1 MNQDLKEEIR
11 KTNNEF
17 IELLKT
23 LPNRRIQQQI
33 KKQVR
38 KQRKI
43 GEKKAY
49 SAIKELFNENKQLK
63 RELKDKKLSDKRQK
77 QELTE
82 LRKQKNE
89 VSSRLRNEIKNNKYK
104 NKEIKKQLKVEKK
117 QLQMK
122 IKQHP
127 VFIKNREKAKAFNM
141 FKSLKFEIIPL
152 EKAYNGTVGKYACRK
167 KVKKNQDYKIKC
179 ESGLQIETILDQ
191 TIEAREILYNDLL
204 KKEKG

>member
-17 IELLKT
+17 IELLKS

-63 RELKDKKLSDKRQK
+63 RELRDKKLSDKRQK

-89 VSSRLRNEIKNNKYK
+89 VSSRLRNEIKNN
-104 NKEIKKQLKVEKK
+104 
-117 QLQMK
+117 
-122 IKQHP
+122 
-127 VFIKNREKAKAFNM
+127 
-141 FKSLKFEIIPL
+141 
-152 EKAYNGTVGKYACRK
+152 
-167 KVKKNQDYKIKC
+167 
-179 ESGLQIETILDQ
+179 
-191 TIEAREILYNDLL
+191 
-204 KKEKG
+204 